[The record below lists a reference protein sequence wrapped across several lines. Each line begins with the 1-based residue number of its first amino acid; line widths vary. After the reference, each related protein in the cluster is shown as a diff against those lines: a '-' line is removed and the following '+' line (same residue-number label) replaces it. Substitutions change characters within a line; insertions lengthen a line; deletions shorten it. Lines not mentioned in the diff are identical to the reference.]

1 VPLAQCSTGVNLS
14 VFRTLRLVRLLY
26 TIPSP
31 SLRELLGMMM
41 RMADS
46 TVAVFMQLR
55 TFAPCAHPHHYTQ
68 AQEPV
73 TVPVAV
79 QISPACPLW
88 LVRP

>member
-1 VPLAQCSTGVNLS
+1 MRALVCTHTGGPWVPLAQCSTGVNLS

-46 TVAVFMQLR
+46 TFAVFLI
-55 TFAPCAHPHHYTQ
+55 FALFLYT
-68 AQEPV
+68 
-73 TVPVAV
+73 
-79 QISPACPLW
+79 L
-88 LVRP
+88 